1 MVGEACLAVLSILD
15 AVLLYTMATTDS
27 IWTAYVG
34 YLLFRALYQ
43 VIVKSL
49 QPSSS
54 VFSSTCLLLR

>member
-43 VIVKSL
+43 VRVKSL
-49 QPSSS
+49 QPSS